1 MSRYFTGFIFKFGQD
16 YVRDYD
22 DVNFNAVNIIII
34 REIRDKSLCVRGYDL
49 CNINVVVHSLY
60 T

>member
-22 DVNFNAVNIIII
+22 DVNFNAVNII
-34 REIRDKSLCVRGYDL
+34 REIRDKSLFVSGFDL
-49 CNINVVVHSLY
+49 SNLNVVVHSLC